1 MVRKNG
7 WRNTRQDSFRFRHAV
22 WGISPFLGLRRFYFD
37 IDAENR
43 IHLALFSAVTRSE
56 DEDETVIRLSMA
68 GIRPRS
74 ARFSS
79 QNCAQKAI

>member
-1 MVRKNG
+1 MDGGILGKIPSVFAMQFG
-7 WRNTRQDSFRFRHAV
+7 
-22 WGISPFLGLRRFYFD
+22 GISPFLGFRRFYFD